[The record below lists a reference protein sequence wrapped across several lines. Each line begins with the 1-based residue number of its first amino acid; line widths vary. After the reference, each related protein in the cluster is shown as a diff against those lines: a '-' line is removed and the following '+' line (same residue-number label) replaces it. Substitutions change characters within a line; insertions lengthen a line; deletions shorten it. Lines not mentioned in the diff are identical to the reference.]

1 MRDLLAFGQSQ
12 RLQRPSPLLRT
23 MVGDVLRRTRL
34 SQGRTLADV
43 AGSARISMQ
52 YLSELERGRKEA
64 SSEILAALCTA
75 LRLDLSEL
83 LAAVGHELLDQ
94 RARRPGVVRI
104 GAFRDGGAR
113 PPRRLLPPDT
123 LTPPADGPMAD
134 GPPAD
139 GPLAGLLADGPL
151 ADGLLADGPLADG
164 LLVDGGSADG
174 AAPSDSLA
182 PRQRAGGEVSSP
194 ARGAAAAVCGLAA

>member
-1 MRDLLAFGQSQ
+1 MRDLLTFGQSQ

-23 MVGDVLRRTRL
+23 IVGGVLRRTRL

-83 LAAVGHELLDQ
+83 LAAVGHDLLDERGR
-94 RARRPGVVRI
+94 RAGVVRI
-104 GAFRDGGAR
+104 GAFREGGAR
-113 PPRRLLPPDT
+113 PARRLVPPDT
-123 LTPPADGPMAD
+123 LAPPADGP
-134 GPPAD
+134 
-139 GPLAGLLADGPL
+139 LADGPL
-151 ADGLLADGPLADG
+151 ADGLLEDGLPADGQPADG
-164 LLVDGGSADG
+164 RSADG
-174 AAPSDSLA
+174 AAPTDSRA

-194 ARGAAAAVCGLAA
+194 ARGAADAVCRLAA